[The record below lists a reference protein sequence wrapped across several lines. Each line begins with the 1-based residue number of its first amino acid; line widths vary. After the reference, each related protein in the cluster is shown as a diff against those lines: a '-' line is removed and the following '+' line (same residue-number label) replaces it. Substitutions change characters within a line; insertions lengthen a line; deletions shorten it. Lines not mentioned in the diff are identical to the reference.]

1 MRATRHG
8 GIVHERQR
16 HACTIRR
23 PIRKQ
28 TTRDVFMLDSTLCVE
43 RGPPRHG
50 KHHRAHH
57 LLLCDSFGQ
66 LFASTA
72 VHPIYGPLQQPDVL
86 RQRICSTIDDYTWMR
101 LSWVGDDA

>member
-8 GIVHERQR
+8 GVVHERQR
-16 HACTIRR
+16 HACTIRK

-28 TTRDVFMLDSTLCVE
+28 TTRAVFMLDSTLCVE
-43 RGPPRHG
+43 RGPPRHE

-57 LLLCDSFGQ
+57 LLLRDSVGL

-72 VHPIYGPLQQPDVL
+72 FHSICGPLQHPDVL
-86 RQRICSTIDDYTWMR
+86 RQRACGTTDDYTWMR
-101 LSWVGDDA
+101 SSRN